1 MAQGQL
7 TKIFDS
13 GSVSQVNNNLHIQDV
28 ILPEYGCNGMVYPMR
43 FELVKDD
50 PIFTKISGNLAV
62 FQDIICLPRRHHTLG
77 RQRRIA
83 GSGLVKTRGLFVC
96 HVSFSFP
103 FNNYVGFG

>member
-1 MAQGQL
+1 
-7 TKIFDS
+7 
-13 GSVSQVNNNLHIQDV
+13 
-28 ILPEYGCNGMVYPMR
+28 
-43 FELVKDD
+43 
-50 PIFTKISGNLAV
+50 
-62 FQDIICLPRRHHTLG
+62 LG